1 MFHKGARL
9 SSLTETIGK
18 DAEQKLNNM
27 LDQFIEI
34 VSAEV
39 NKREIRQAMVRSILP
54 CHIFIVF
61 DEKYVWIGAQKE
73 IGFPSTRARVL
84 LTALFSMESFLEGL
98 KYDIGFDDPFII
110 QFPRELLYQSNEER
124 AAILTAIAQSHVEA
138 EFQRV
143 QRQMNIIQIN
153 PIFGAAEYSI
163 DPRLAFVLMPFTDD
177 LTEIYQAF
185 VKPTVETFDLVC
197 RRADD
202 IKSNKAIMQDIWKS
216 ICEAR
221 IIIADLSRFNPNVM
235 YELGIAHTLGKET
248 ILIYQEA
255 ETETKFPFDL
265 SHIRQIRY
273 RNDITG
279 GKRLEQELK
288 ETLNSVLSPKAIS
301 Q

>member
-177 LTEIYQAF
+177 LTEIYQTF

-221 IIIADLSRFNPNVM
+221 IIIADLSRLNPNVM

-248 ILIYQEA
+248 ILIYQES

-273 RNDITG
+273 KNDITG
-279 GKRLEQELK
+279 GKRLERELK
-288 ETLNSVLSPKAIS
+288 ETLNSVLSPKTIS
-301 Q
+301 